1 MEGMVHPA
9 LVLVEDLLGHHQV
22 CELPVS
28 LLVSHQVV
36 SFSYSGPGG
45 PFPILLSTAWY
56 EGS

>member
-1 MEGMVHPA
+1 MVHPA
-9 LVLVEDLLGHHQV
+9 LVLTEELLGHHQV

-45 PFPILLSTAWY
+45 PFTILLGTAWY
-56 EGS
+56 EAS